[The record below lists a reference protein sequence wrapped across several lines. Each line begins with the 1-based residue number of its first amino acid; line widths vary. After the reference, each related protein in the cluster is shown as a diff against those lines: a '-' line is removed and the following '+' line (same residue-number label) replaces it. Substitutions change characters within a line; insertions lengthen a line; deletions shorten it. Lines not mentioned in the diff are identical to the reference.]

1 MRCPKCNFVS
11 FDLLE
16 TCVKCGKNISE
27 SATSL
32 EGPVVAVTAPSFL
45 KVAGVG
51 TSQDVSEDTA
61 GFDSEEALDLGAEG
75 EEEAMDFSFD
85 DDSSVETASED
96 VEMDLG
102 EVADT
107 QETDFEIDLG
117 SEDTPD
123 LDLASDD
130 EDVIGI
136 SDLAPAEE
144 VDEVLVDDF
153 VEEEVE
159 VVAEEEELET
169 VGAGQGLGDL
179 QVDGIDLESTPGV
192 DDPGKVVPSVK
203 TGTALDDFDFD
214 LGDLMTGNKD

>member
-1 MRCPKCNFVS
+1 MRCPKCSFVS

-16 TCVKCGKNISE
+16 SCVKCGKNISE
-27 SATSL
+27 AATEL
-32 EGPVVAVTAPSFL
+32 EGTVVAVEAPSFL
-45 KVAGVG
+45 RASGVG
-51 TSQDVSEDTA
+51 TSQDVPEETA
-61 GFDSEEALDLGAEG
+61 GLDSEEALDLGAEG
-75 EEEAMDFSFD
+75 EEESMDFSFD
-85 DDSSVETASED
+85 DEPSVEASSEEVEMDFSGVATEEAD

-102 EVADT
+102 A
-107 QETDFEIDLG
+107 
-117 SEDTPD
+117 EDTPD
-123 LDLASDD
+123 LDLGSGD
-130 EDVIGI
+130 EEVIGI

-144 VDEVLVDDF
+144 ELEVA
-153 VEEEVE
+153 VEEV
-159 VVAEEEELET
+159 EEELET

>member
-1 MRCPKCNFVS
+1 MRCPKCSFVS

-16 TCVKCGKNISE
+16 SCVKCGKNISE
-27 SATSL
+27 AATEL
-32 EGPVVAVTAPSFL
+32 EGTVVAVEAPSFL
-45 KVAGVG
+45 RASGVG
-51 TSQDVSEDTA
+51 TSQDVPEETA
-61 GFDSEEALDLGAEG
+61 GLDSEEALDLGAEG
-75 EEEAMDFSFD
+75 EEESMAFSFD
-85 DDSSVETASED
+85 DEPSVEASSEEVEMDFSGVATEEAD

-102 EVADT
+102 A
-107 QETDFEIDLG
+107 
-117 SEDTPD
+117 EDTPD
-123 LDLASDD
+123 LDLGSGD
-130 EDVIGI
+130 EEVIGI

-144 VDEVLVDDF
+144 ELEVA
-153 VEEEVE
+153 VEEV
-159 VVAEEEELET
+159 EEELET